1 MKVSTLVGY
10 ALAATFLGTAGPAFA
25 LSTTSPNT
33 IELQHV
39 TVSGSTGDSGGL
51 AAVDVRFRN
60 NGSVTA
66 NRIDFSVET
75 PEGGTALVADLG
87 AFAPGATVDH
97 VLRIPALA
105 GSQSPNE
112 TTIVRVSAVRY
123 SDGSTWTAPAKQAA
137 WEAPQPPAIP
147 VGAYAL

>member
-1 MKVSTLVGY
+1 MSSGAAHRRPHVPRHARLHHSSHGKKDMKVSTLVGY

-75 PEGGTALVADLG
+75 PEGGTALVA
-87 AFAPGATVDH
+87 
-97 VLRIPALA
+97 
-105 GSQSPNE
+105 
-112 TTIVRVSAVRY
+112 
-123 SDGSTWTAPAKQAA
+123 
-137 WEAPQPPAIP
+137 
-147 VGAYAL
+147 